1 MLILLILD
9 VVHIYCSSFLYY
21 SIIHID
27 NIVHIVDIDNI
38 VHVVDDVVVV
48 VVVVIV
54 VVIVV
59 VHIVVVRTKPQTLQS
74 SLNRHPVRR
83 NGMEHARAST
93 EKPWL
98 NRVLNTMGHGLQK

>member
-1 MLILLILD
+1 MLFIFI
-9 VVHIYCSSFLYY
+9 VHLFYIIH
-21 SIIHID
+21 IIHID

-38 VHVVDDVVVV
+38 VHVVDDV

>member
-1 MLILLILD
+1 MLFIFI
-9 VVHIYCSSFLYY
+9 VHLFYIIH
-21 SIIHID
+21 IIHID

-38 VHVVDDVVVV
+38 VHIVDDVVVD
-48 VVVVIV
+48 

>member
-1 MLILLILD
+1 MLFIFI
-9 VVHIYCSSFLYY
+9 VHLFYIIH
-21 SIIHID
+21 IIHID

-48 VVVVIV
+48 V

>member
-1 MLILLILD
+1 MLFIFI
-9 VVHIYCSSFLYY
+9 VHLFYIIH
-21 SIIHID
+21 IIHID

-38 VHVVDDVVVV
+38 VHIVDIDNIVHIVDDVVV
-48 VVVVIV
+48 V

>member
-1 MLILLILD
+1 MLFILLFI
-9 VVHIYCSSFLYY
+9 VHLFYIIH
-21 SIIHID
+21 IIHID

-38 VHVVDDVVVV
+38 VHIVDD
-48 VVVVIV
+48 VVVIV

-59 VHIVVVRTKPQTLQS
+59 VHIVVVRTKPQTSQS

>member
-1 MLILLILD
+1 MLFIFI
-9 VVHIYCSSFLYY
+9 VHLFYIIH
-21 SIIHID
+21 IIHID

-38 VHVVDDVVVV
+38 VHIVDIDNIVHIVDDVVVV
-48 VVVVIV
+48 IVAVIV
-54 VVIVV
+54 VD
-59 VHIVVVRTKPQTLQS
+59 HIVVVRTKPQTLQS

>member
-1 MLILLILD
+1 MLFIFI
-9 VVHIYCSSFLYY
+9 VHLFYIIH
-21 SIIHID
+21 IIHID

-48 VVVVIV
+48 VV
-54 VVIVV
+54 VV

>member
-1 MLILLILD
+1 MLFIFIVRLFYII
-9 VVHIYCSSFLYY
+9 H
-21 SIIHID
+21 IIHID

-38 VHVVDDVVVV
+38 VHIVDDVVVV
-48 VVVVIV
+48 I

>member
-1 MLILLILD
+1 MLFIFI
-9 VVHIYCSSFLYY
+9 VHLFYIIH
-21 SIIHID
+21 IIHID

-48 VVVVIV
+48 V
-54 VVIVV
+54 VV

>member
-1 MLILLILD
+1 MIILFILSILIILFILSILIILFILLD
-9 VVHIYCSSFLYY
+9 
-21 SIIHID
+21 
-27 NIVHIVDIDNI
+27 
-38 VHVVDDVVVV
+38 